1 MYAPIIAKTVRSI
14 SKIWNSN
21 GIDIQNASMEYKL
34 GVTPILLLLQ
44 KTSSSCLWTSVA
56 ITNVSFVAKWRCGF
70 LFGIHTLCSYTNL
83 NLPLGINN
91 IYSFFYIWSSCN
103 LHIQTSK
110 RSALLHRHNLHKA
123 GKKFTIGYSRYLMH
137 RYNFM

>member
-21 GIDIQNASMEYKL
+21 SIDIQNASMEYKL

-56 ITNVSFVAKWRCGF
+56 ITNVSFVAKWRCCF
-70 LFGIHTLCSYTNL
+70 LLWHSY
-83 NLPLGINN
+83 
-91 IYSFFYIWSSCN
+91 
-103 LHIQTSK
+103 
-110 RSALLHRHNLHKA
+110 
-123 GKKFTIGYSRYLMH
+123 
-137 RYNFM
+137 FM